1 MYLRHT
7 TLRKDGK
14 VRRYWRLVRS
24 VRIGRRVVQ
33 QTVAHLGELDEA
45 GRIEARA
52 LAQHLIG
59 TPERAQLFN
68 DGSEH
73 RTVPVRLKG
82 IRIER
87 SRQFG
92 DVYLAL
98 ALWRGIGLEELCQRL
113 LPVGQERVAWAK
125 MAAVLVT
132 ARLCEPSSE
141 LHMDWYRRT
150 APECKRRSSPMVQTG
165 VRRAASVQATLRLP
179 EPPRSRSGTRRR
191 CDRRPESNSAV

>member
-59 TPERAQLFN
+59 TPERAAPPATPPHFQAVS
-68 DGSEH
+68 G
-73 RTVPVRLKG
+73 G
-82 IRIER
+82 
-87 SRQFG
+87 
-92 DVYLAL
+92 
-98 ALWRGIGLEELCQRL
+98 
-113 LPVGQERVAWAK
+113 
-125 MAAVLVT
+125 AAGRY
-132 ARLCEPSSE
+132 AG
-141 LHMDWYRRT
+141 RR
-150 APECKRRSSPMVQTG
+150 RREGTG
-165 VRRAASVQATLRLP
+165 VLGR
-179 EPPRSRSGTRRR
+179 PR
-191 CDRRPESNSAV
+191 